1 MENHNGQE
9 LESARLADQVGRP
22 PTNSDSSEGNRA
34 ELFLALHLQ
43 NHNRLAAF
51 VHTLVPVWQ
60 DAEEIIQ
67 DTLMVL
73 WRKFE
78 EFDPSTSFFSW
89 AARVAQ
95 YEVLNYRR
103 KNRHREL
110 YFDDE
115 VLGALASTAL
125 EQMDDM
131 ELQRAALENC
141 IKKLPDKDRELLRLR
156 YREGGSIQ
164 IAADALRRTT
174 GHVQRLLR
182 KIRGGLLRCVHAR
195 MSEMGI

>member
-1 MENHNGQE
+1 MNIRSGQDLE
-9 LESARLADQVGRP
+9 QAGIADPGGRSSTNPDSLESD
-22 PTNSDSSEGNRA
+22 RA
-34 ELFLALHLQ
+34 EMFLALHLQ

-51 VHTLVPVWQ
+51 VHTLVPAWQ

-73 WRKFE
+73 WRKFD
-78 EFDPSTSFFSW
+78 EFEPSTSFFSW

-125 EQMDDM
+125 DHMDDM
-131 ELQRAALENC
+131 DLQRAALENC
-141 IKKLPDKDRELLRLR
+141 IKKLPEKDRELLRLR
-156 YREGGSIQ
+156 YRDGGSIQ
-164 IAADALRRTT
+164 MAADALSRTT

-182 KIRGGLLRCVHAR
+182 KVRSGLLRCVHAR

>member
-1 MENHNGQE
+1 MESRSGHE
-9 LESARLADQVGRP
+9 LEDERLAEQAIQAA
-22 PTNSDSSEGNRA
+22 TNSDSSESNRA
-34 ELFLALHLQ
+34 ETFLALHLQ

-51 VHTLVPVWQ
+51 VHTLVPAWQ

-73 WRKFE
+73 WRKFN

-110 YFDDE
+110 YFDDD
-115 VLGALASTAL
+115 VLSVLASTAL
-125 EQMDDM
+125 DQMDDM

-141 IKKLPDKDRELLRLR
+141 IKKLPDRDRELLKLR

-164 IAADALRRTT
+164 VTAETMRRTT

-182 KIRGGLLRCVHAR
+182 KVRGGLLRCVHAR
-195 MSEMGI
+195 MSEMGA

>member
-1 MENHNGQE
+1 MENRNGQE
-9 LESARLADQVGRP
+9 LVDSHSADQVGSIT
-22 PTNSDSSEGNRA
+22 TNSDSSESNRA
-34 ELFLALHLQ
+34 ETFLALHLQ

-51 VHTLVPVWQ
+51 VHTLVPAWQ

-73 WRKFE
+73 WRKFD

-103 KNRHREL
+103 KNRHREF
-110 YFDDE
+110 YFDDD
-115 VLGALASTAL
+115 VLSALASTAL
-125 EQMDDM
+125 DRLDDM
-131 ELQRAALENC
+131 ELQRGALEKC
-141 IKKLPDKDRELLRLR
+141 IKNLPDRDRELLKLR

-164 IAADALRRTT
+164 VAAEAMRRTT

-182 KIRGGLLRCVHAR
+182 KVRSGLLRCVHAR
-195 MSEMGI
+195 LSELGS

>member
-1 MENHNGQE
+1 MENRNGQE
-9 LESARLADQVGRP
+9 LEDARAMDQVASPGI
-22 PTNSDSSEGNRA
+22 NSDSSEGNRA

-73 WRKFE
+73 WRKFN

-110 YFDDE
+110 CFDDD
-115 VLGALASTAL
+115 VLSALACTAHDH
-125 EQMDDM
+125 MDDM
-131 ELQRAALENC
+131 ELQRAALESC
-141 IKKLPDKDRELLRLR
+141 IKKLPDRDRELLRLR
-156 YREGGSIQ
+156 YREGGNIQ
-164 IAADALRRTT
+164 VAADAMRRTT

-182 KIRGGLLRCVHAR
+182 KVRGGLLRCVHAR
-195 MSEMGI
+195 MSELGA

>member
-1 MENHNGQE
+1 MENRNGQE
-9 LESARLADQVGRP
+9 SQEKRLVDQVDHLS
-22 PTNSDSSEGNRA
+22 TDDDSSESNRA
-34 ELFLALHLQ
+34 EAFLALHLQ

-51 VHTLVPVWQ
+51 VHILVPAWH

-73 WRKFE
+73 WRKFN

-110 YFDDE
+110 YLDDE
-115 VLGALASTAL
+115 VLSALASTAI
-125 EQMDDM
+125 ERMDDL

-141 IKKLPDKDRELLRLR
+141 IKKLPDRDRELLRLR
-156 YREGGSIQ
+156 YCEGGTIQ
-164 IAADALRRTT
+164 IAAEAMRRTT

-182 KIRGGLLRCVHAR
+182 KVRSGLLRCVHVRLA
-195 MSEMGI
+195 EFGF